1 MANALGRISGQL
13 LKDNLTREGH
23 ELAFD
28 TDLLFLNTSSKFIG
42 VNSTVPFR
50 PLMVNGTLL
59 TTDLIS
65 TDLSAP
71 QITISSNEIL
81 SATDIHLVAASKV
94 IVNNLQTT
102 NLDLNNNDIS
112 SRLTNSPIEFR
123 PNGSG
128 TLDIYSNLNINNT
141 HSLYATGDITI
152 GGNIIIGDS
161 NTDSIIFNADVNSD
175 IIPNVDNF
183 YSLGSNPSVIGNKRW
198 KGIYPELINGAVISA
213 STLGGGGINLV
224 LRPGNI
230 WFVAKEGSDTNV
242 GDHENGPFLTIEH
255 ALSVAVAGDSILV
268 YPGTYTE
275 ITPLIV
281 PVGVTVSGKGIR
293 SVTVVPDV
301 TTQYNNVFLL
311 NGETTINDITVKDFY
326 YDSVLDTG
334 YAFSF
339 APGFTVT
346 SRSPYIQN
354 VSVITKG
361 TILTVDD
368 PRGFA
373 SGDAGKGAKADGSLA
388 TTLSKEASMLFHS
401 VTFITPGVNALTMTN
416 GVRVEWLNS
425 FTYFANIGLYATQG
439 TGRYDANTSTTRY
452 GAEIRSIGSAN
463 VYGNYGAYAEGADT
477 LMYLINHNFGYIGAG
492 LNSKND
498 PSLNNHLNEVVQL
511 GGGKIYYQSLDNKGN
526 FQVGEAFK
534 VNYETGNVTFNGV
547 SVTAGG
553 VSSISFATEG
563 TETIVDAGLVSSGN
577 IQFSG
582 HTLSSLF
589 GPVNL
594 KSVTNELAVPHDVAA
609 KKDIAVV
616 GDFNIDG
623 TLTLGNQVIDV
634 VQFLADI
641 EFDLRPVTTNTFNLG
656 SALKNWANI
665 NAVEADVGTS
675 LRISGNVVET
685 LVSGTDL
692 TLTPNGVGKV
702 IVPSNNTEIENDLT
716 VSTGT
721 TSLKALTIG
730 SVGNPATLDLTG
742 NYNQTGNTLR
752 TGDTDL
758 TGHVQVSS
766 NAKFSDVQFINNRI
780 TTTSLSNDLELLAH
794 DIGEVYV
801 PSDNVQI
808 VNNLYV
814 DDTTTTGTMIVTTT
828 VTADQFSTGDI
839 LIENNRITTTIG
851 SNNLILAAA
860 GTGGILAEKVLFNSN
875 TISAQTTN
883 SNLTISPTATYS
895 VLLSTNTALKVPVGT
910 TANRPTLIQGDV
922 RFNTTETAYKGFST
936 AKVSFGGIYSADRLT
951 SATAHPT
958 NNTIQFFTNGVS
970 AMDVQSDRLRMNQ
983 LLVDNKLQINSNTI
997 TNTLANN
1004 DLIISANGT
1013 GSVDLNSV
1021 GFFQNQLT
1029 NVSTVLPMVLSHTGT
1044 GYLKFNGTGAIV
1056 IPNGNSTPPVYT
1068 PEIGDIRYNSV
1079 TEGAEVFSGVVY
1091 TSFAG
1096 PGSGLASASD
1106 VNEISELM
1114 SLVFG

>member
-28 TDLLFLNTSSKFIG
+28 TDLLFLNTGSKFIG

-50 PLMVNGTLL
+50 PLMVDGTLL
-59 TTDLIS
+59 TTDITS
-65 TDLSAP
+65 TGLTSS

-94 IVNNLQTT
+94 VVNNLQTS

-123 PNGSG
+123 PDDTG

-141 HSLYATGDITI
+141 RSLYATGDITI
-152 GGNIIIGDS
+152 GGNIIFGNS

-175 IIPNVDNF
+175 IIPDVDNF
-183 YSLGSNPSVIGNKRW
+183 YSLGSNPSVIGNKSW
-198 KGIYPELINGAVISA
+198 EGIYPELINGAVISA
-213 STLGGGGINLV
+213 STLSGGAINLA

-230 WFVAKEGSDTNV
+230 WFVAKEGNNANV
-242 GDHENGPFLTIEH
+242 GDHENGTFLTIEH
-255 ALSVAVAGDSILV
+255 ALSVAVSGDSIRV

-281 PVGVTVSGKGIR
+281 PVGVTVSGMGIR
-293 SVTVVPDV
+293 SVTVVPNV

-534 VNYETGNVTFNGV
+534 VNYETGRVTFNGV
-547 SVTAGG
+547 SVNAGG

-563 TETIVDAGLVSSGN
+563 TETIIDSGLVSSGN
-577 IQFSG
+577 IKFSG

-609 KKDIAVV
+609 EQNITVN

-623 TLTLGNQVIDV
+623 TLTLGNQSIDV

-641 EFDLRPVTTNTFNLG
+641 EFDLRPATTNTFNLG
-656 SALKNWANI
+656 SALKNWANV

-692 TLTPNGVGKV
+692 TLTPNGLGKV

-721 TSLKALTIG
+721 TSLKALTVG
-730 SVGNPATLDLTG
+730 SVGNLKTIDLTG

-758 TGHVQVSS
+758 TGHIQVSS

-794 DIGEVYV
+794 DLGEVYV
-801 PSDNVQI
+801 PTDNVQI

-814 DDTTTTGTMIVTTT
+814 DDTTTAGTMIVTTT

-951 SATAHPT
+951 KATAHPT
-958 NNTIQFFTNGVS
+958 NNTIQFFTSSVS
-970 AMDVQSDRLRMNQ
+970 AMDVQSDRLRINQ
-983 LLVDNKLQINSNTI
+983 LLVDNKLRFDSNTI
-997 TNTLANN
+997 TNTLADN
-1004 DLIISANGT
+1004 DLIVSANGS

-1021 GFFQNQLT
+1021 GFFENQLT
-1029 NVSTVLPMVLSHTGT
+1029 NLSTLLPIELSHTGT
-1044 GYLKFNGTGAIV
+1044 GYLKFAGTGAIV
-1056 IPNGNSTPPVYT
+1056 IPNGDTTPPVYT

-1079 TEGAEVFSGVVY
+1079 TEGAEVFSGVLY

-1096 PGSGLASASD
+1096 PGSGLASASN